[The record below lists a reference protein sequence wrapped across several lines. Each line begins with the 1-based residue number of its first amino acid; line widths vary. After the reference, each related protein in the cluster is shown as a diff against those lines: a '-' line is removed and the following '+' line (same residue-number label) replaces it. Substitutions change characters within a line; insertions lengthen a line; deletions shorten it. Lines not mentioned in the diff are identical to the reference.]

1 MREGRGG
8 TRARL
13 PAWCARFLLRR
24 RLRGWLRPAPTS
36 PILRRSPASKREEK
50 AVTSGRSTECP
61 AMGDTVRELLDIISA
76 GQNCRSGRAGAV
88 KPCASGAPLTR
99 PWGLTAQPG
108 QTKGHPCLDRN
119 TLPIVQWPALQRPLF
134 AHLTGCRN
142 ERKRDRAAT
151 ASNGSCRRPGMSA
164 LYWRRH

>member
-1 MREGRGG
+1 VGRERGYPLG
-8 TRARL
+8 ARG
-13 PAWCARFLLRR
+13 FSVRR

-76 GQNCRSGRAGAV
+76 GRNCRSGRAGAV

-119 TLPIVQWPALQRPLF
+119 ILPIVQWPALQRPLF
-134 AHLTGCRN
+134 DHLTGCRN
-142 ERKRDRAAT
+142 ERRRGRAVTGFNA
-151 ASNGSCRRPGMSA
+151 SCRRANTNA
-164 LYWRRH
+164 LSSRRR

>member
-1 MREGRGG
+1 MGRERGYPLG
-8 TRARL
+8 ARG
-13 PAWCARFLLRR
+13 FSVRR

-76 GQNCRSGRAGAV
+76 GRNCRSGRAGAV

-142 ERKRDRAAT
+142 ERRRGRAVT
-151 ASNGSCRRPGMSA
+151 ASNVSCRRAGTIA
-164 LYWRRH
+164 LWSRPR

>member
-1 MREGRGG
+1 MGRERGYPLG
-8 TRARL
+8 ARG
-13 PAWCARFLLRR
+13 FSVRR

-76 GQNCRSGRAGAV
+76 GRNCRSGRAGAV

-142 ERKRDRAAT
+142 ERRRGRAAM
-151 ASNGSCRRPGMSA
+151 AFSVSCRGTGTNASWLP
-164 LYWRRH
+164 RR